1 MSKKYIKQINS
12 TNFIYP
18 NNTVAEYDVEI
29 IHNVNDNAPIG
40 TVTSATITGATATG
54 MTLNWSGTW
63 DLNNAEPFIQDN
75 TSVTTIT
82 IHGMGPTQ
90 EYFKPFRLLE
100 EYTTGVGTPN
110 VNYSGQTV
118 SLTPALFG
126 LSTFTDGTYYFEFRV
141 VSKLAIAPIC
151 ASIVVSGIVPITPT
165 PTPTATQTPTPTPS
179 ATPEITTTPTPTP
192 TPTPTS
198 YTIYLADEYS
208 CTFPGCA
215 LQRLDVE
222 VALPTSHTPQYGK
235 FYPDDALS
243 GFVYLLHTASGTGP
257 GIILNLANFTAC
269 NSACIV

>member
-29 IHNVNDNAPIG
+29 IHTINDNAPLG

-63 DLNNAEPFIQDN
+63 DLNSAEQFVQDN
-75 TSVTTIT
+75 GTVTTIT

-100 EYTTGVGTPN
+100 EYTTTTGTTT
-110 VNYSGQTV
+110 VSYSGETV

-126 LSTFTDGTYYFEFRV
+126 LSEFTNGTYYFEFRA
-141 VSKLAIAPIC
+141 VSKLAIVPIC
-151 ASIVVSGIVPITPT
+151 ASIVVSSVVPITPT
-165 PTPTATQTPTPTPS
+165 PTPTPTLTPTPTPS
-179 ATPEITTTPTPTP
+179 ATPEITATPTATS
-192 TPTPTS
+192 TS

-235 FYPDDALS
+235 FYPDGALS
-243 GFVYLLHTASGTGP
+243 GFAYLLHTASGTGP
-257 GIILNLANFTAC
+257 GIILDINNFTAC